1 MGMSKKDFQ
10 EFATRWGTK
19 ARIHGWTPETA
30 PTPFI
35 ETVNVAKNVFR
46 WSNSAFD
53 SDRFDEWLW
62 DVAAGRRNADGKRV
76 KR

>member
-19 ARIHGWTPETA
+19 ARIHGWDKDTA
-30 PTPFI
+30 PVPFI
-35 ETVNVAKNVFR
+35 ETVNVAKGVFR
-46 WSNSAFD
+46 WSNPAF
-53 SDRFDEWLW
+53 SEGTFDEWLW
-62 DVAAGRRNADGKRV
+62 DVAAGRRDANGRKV